1 MKSREEREEEEKKAR
16 GLQKTAS
23 SRGDGREYLLGP
35 RERGRIVEGRE
46 GRRRRGDR
54 ESRLFWRGA
63 GEIGE
68 NN

>member
-1 MKSREEREEEEKKAR
+1 MKSREERAEEEKKAR
-16 GLQKTAS
+16 ATK
-23 SRGDGREYLLGP
+23 DGVL
-35 RERGRIVEGRE
+35 ERRWKGIFVRAEGKGRIVEGSE